1 MQGGDKV
8 VETYS
13 NNVKVL
19 ASSSSPYVIFFD
31 KDKQTLTV
39 YVSTPIKTNENHTK
53 NFKLAYLFRFKFDL
67 SKSGDSL
74 VDVAIPEATNEN
86 PELYALTQ
94 KSLYKVNLYDYI
106 KAVESHQSIT
116 TQ

>member
-1 MQGGDKV
+1 M
-8 VETYS
+8 ETYS

-19 ASSSSPYVIFFD
+19 ASASSPYVIFFD
-31 KDKQTLTV
+31 KDKQTLTT
-39 YVSTPIKTNENHTK
+39 YVSTPVKTNQNHTK

-67 SKSGDSL
+67 AKMGDGL
-74 VDVAIPEATNEN
+74 VDVAIPDATNEN

-94 KSLYKVNLYDYI
+94 KALYKINLYEYI
-106 KAVESHQSIT
+106 KAIESHQTIT